1 MSKREN
7 VLLLI
12 LDDILNNTIEAILTL
27 LQSSNAD

>member
-12 LDDILNNTIEAILTL
+12 LDDILNNTIEAILTTF
-27 LQSSNAD
+27 QSYNAD